1 MARQNLVSA
10 VLTDETKA
18 DVLSK
23 LASVKQSL
31 GFLLTLQ
38 PDQVQ
43 SLFKAGNGYAVFVEK
58 AYNVA
63 NDHPDI
69 LPRVFDLAEF
79 RKDYELAKDLTP
91 ILDQI
96 NQLADSLRDTQT
108 AVNSDAVTGA
118 LEIYQAVK
126 LNRDRVPGLNVVA
139 DEMAVFFKKN
149 QKRSPAKVL

>member
-10 VLTDETKA
+10 VLTEETKA

-23 LASVKQSL
+23 LASVRKSL

-58 AYNVA
+58 AYNVV

-69 LPRVFDLAEF
+69 LPRVFDTAEF
-79 RKDYELAKDLTP
+79 KKDFELSKDLTP

-118 LEIYQAVK
+118 LEVYQAVK
-126 LNRDRVPGLNVVA
+126 LNKDRVPWLNVVA
-139 DEMAVFFKKN
+139 EEMSAFYRKAQKKV
-149 QKRSPAKVL
+149 PAKVV

>member
-10 VLTDETKA
+10 VLSDETKA
-18 DVLSK
+18 DVLAK
-23 LASVKQSL
+23 LASVKKSL

-58 AYNVA
+58 AYNAA

-69 LPRVFDLAEF
+69 LPRVFDVQEF
-79 RKDYELAKDLTP
+79 KKDYELSKNLTP

-96 NQLADSLRDTQT
+96 NQLADTLRDTQT

-126 LNRDRVPGLNVVA
+126 LNKDRVPGLNVVA
-139 DEMAVFFKKN
+139 DEMSVFFKKA
-149 QKRSPAKVL
+149 QKRTPAKVL